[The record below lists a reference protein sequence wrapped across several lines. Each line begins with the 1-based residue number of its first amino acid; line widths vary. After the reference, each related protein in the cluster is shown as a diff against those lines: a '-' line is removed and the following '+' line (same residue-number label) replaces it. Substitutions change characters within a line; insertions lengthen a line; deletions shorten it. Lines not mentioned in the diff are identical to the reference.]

1 MITEK
6 EPMAEYAIAA
16 RMHRI
21 NQEITFH
28 TRRMIEF
35 PSIDGNRQRI
45 GEIERL
51 KSELHGL
58 KWKLGEFER
67 GAE

>member
-6 EPMAEYAIAA
+6 EPMVEGAVAA
-16 RMHRI
+16 KMHRI